1 MYPYLRHPI
10 IPLFSNAEVFVSA
23 MKTLLTLFSKERS
36 ELQTE
41 LDKAT
46 SLDQVVKLVQNR
58 VDDLKTVYI
67 GDLSVAQARLALFF
81 LDTLRQSVATL
92 TAAKETKSYPDP
104 QQIIST
110 TRFSPN
116 SLILKL
122 LQVLIC
128 IGILASLFSLTGD
141 APLAWMAILLMSLLI
156 GLEAIKLDKDNQEN
170 IPGSLQ
176 PIEAPIVGINSNVLL
191 DNLADAL
198 NTIDRAVAQAEEVKK
213 PLGSSSEIEEMPELL
228 NFIQMLIGASS
239 LENPDMTLELTKLLP
254 QILIEQ
260 GIRVQSYRPND
271 EHSERGYFDF
281 EPPIDESAKDYV
293 TLTPA
298 LLKGEQVIRRGRV
311 IEPAYSGAREVSA

>member
-1 MYPYLRHPI
+1 
-10 IPLFSNAEVFVSA
+10 

-46 SLDQVVKLVQNR
+46 SLEEVVKLVQNR
-58 VDDLKTVYI
+58 VDDLKTMYI

-92 TAAKETKSYPDP
+92 IAAKETKVSCPQP
-104 QQIIST
+104 QQMISQA

-128 IGILASLFSLTGD
+128 VGILVSLVSLARS

-156 GLEAIKLDKDNQEN
+156 GLEVAIQLDKDNHEN
-170 IPGSLQ
+170 SPGS
-176 PIEAPIVGINSNVLL
+176 PGFIEASQAIVRVDSKVLL
-191 DNLADAL
+191 DNLTDAL
-198 NTIDRAVAQAEEVKK
+198 NTIDRAVAQAQEVKK
-213 PLGSSSEIEEMPELL
+213 PLGSTSGIEEVPELL
-228 NFIQMLIGASS
+228 NFLQMLIGASS
-239 LENPDMTLELTKLLP
+239 LENPEMTLELTKLLP
-254 QILIEQ
+254 QILMEQ

-271 EHSERGYFDF
+271 EHTERGNFDF
-281 EPPIDESAKDYV
+281 EPPIDESTKDYV
-293 TLTPA
+293 TLSPA

-311 IEPAYSGAREVSA
+311 IEPAFSGARD

>member
-1 MYPYLRHPI
+1 
-10 IPLFSNAEVFVSA
+10 

-41 LDKAT
+41 IDKAT
-46 SLDQVVKLVQNR
+46 SLDAVVKLVQHR
-58 VDDLKTVYI
+58 LDDLKSMYI

-92 TAAKETKSYPDP
+92 AAANETKVSCPDP
-104 QQIIST
+104 QQTISNSE
-110 TRFSPN
+110 RFSPN

-128 IGILASLFSLTGD
+128 VGILVSLFSLTRS

-156 GLEAIKLDKDNQEN
+156 GLEVAIQLDLDNHEN
-170 IPGSLQ
+170 SPGSLQ
-176 PIEAPIVGINSNVLL
+176 PMEAPQLNVRVDSKVLL
-191 DNLADAL
+191 DNIADAL

-213 PLGSSSEIEEMPELL
+213 PLDSNSGIEEMPELL
-228 NFIQMLIGASS
+228 SFLQMLLGASS

-254 QILIEQ
+254 QILMEQ
-260 GIRVQSYRPND
+260 GLRVQSYRPNG
-271 EHSERGYFDF
+271 EQSSRGYFDF
-281 EPPIDESAKDYV
+281 EPPIDQSAKDYV

-298 LLKGEQVIRRGRV
+298 LLKGEHLLRRGRV
-311 IEPAYSGAREVSA
+311 IEPAYSGAGSS

>member
-10 IPLFSNAEVFVSA
+10 IPIFSNAEVLVRA

-41 LDKAT
+41 IDKAT
-46 SLDQVVKLVQNR
+46 SVEQVVKLVQNR
-58 VDDLKTVYI
+58 VDDLKTMYI

-92 TAAKETKSYPDP
+92 TAANETKVSYPDP
-104 QQIIST
+104 QQIISQA

-128 IGILASLFSLTGD
+128 VGILASLFSLTGD

-156 GLEAIKLDKDNQEN
+156 GLEAIQLDKDNHKTS
-170 IPGSLQ
+170 PGSLQ
-176 PIEAPIVGINSNVLL
+176 HIEAPIVGVNSNVLL

-213 PLGSSSEIEEMPELL
+213 PLGSTSGIEETPELL

-281 EPPIDESAKDYV
+281 EPPIDQSAKDYV

-298 LLKGEQVIRRGRV
+298 LLKGEHVLRRGRV
-311 IEPAYSGAREVSA
+311 IEPAYSGARD